1 MSKNTT
7 QSALTP
13 GEYSQGVCED
23 GAAIL
28 KNGQML
34 TVDEIVETLNSLSY
48 AISLAKDPLEDY
60 LDNGRGFRR
69 TAINALRRIEE
80 LGL

>member
-7 QSALTP
+7 QSALSP
-13 GEYSQGVCED
+13 GKYSQGVCDD

-28 KNGQML
+28 KDGQMM

-48 AISLAKDPLEDY
+48 AISLAKDPLKDY
-60 LDNGRGFRR
+60 LDYGQGFRR
-69 TAINALRRIEE
+69 TAINALKRIEE